1 MSGTRGKI
9 TLARNVSV
17 RPLVDAIDAGLR
29 PRSVGLP
36 ANPRAKHVGG
46 TLFFDAPPSVIPF
59 HVHTVL
65 KGAMV
70 GAAKIDPLIEPKTN
84 SCILEAQLADNDV
97 EKLKDASTG
106 SGPLR
111 SFTTALAACEKCAQ
125 APNLPNGLASAL
137 KTVSDFYLN
146 KKNTLVQLG
155 NAQSFSAEK
164 RRSEEEVSS
173 LIREFREGREL
184 LTRVS
189 NEFKKTVA
197 DNPPHFTGQ
206 AETPHIGEDDADKRF
221 WGSDSRYA

>member
-1 MSGTRGKI
+1 MTLISRPTGLIPNIIDSTFDAPERSSRSTTETRGKVHSTLPSELTNLPALPRRTPGSGDNCSLRGRRGVTWKDSPEEAEVVSGTRGKI

-97 EKLKDASTG
+97 EAKG
-106 SGPLR
+106 REYWEWP
-111 SFTTALAACEKCAQ
+111 TALI
-125 APNLPNGLASAL
+125 
-137 KTVSDFYLN
+137 YY
-146 KKNTLVQLG
+146 
-155 NAQSFSAEK
+155 
-164 RRSEEEVSS
+164 RSGRVREVCSGAKSS
-173 LIREFREGREL
+173 
-184 LTRVS
+184 
-189 NEFKKTVA
+189 
-197 DNPPHFTGQ
+197 
-206 AETPHIGEDDADKRF
+206 
-221 WGSDSRYA
+221 